1 MKLRPDLEELEVRVD
16 IDFEMVAFSVCLKG
30 GDPAD
35 PPLQLLAPPMPP
47 AEPTVPH
54 EELELPDY
62 TDNVGKAYRNQAM
75 ELTSICRALMS
86 VKEQAFNSNDELRRS
101 CP

>member
-1 MKLRPDLEELEVRVD
+1 MELLPELEELDVQLE
-16 IDFEMVAFSVCLKG
+16 IDLANAAFSVFLEG
-30 GDPAD
+30 RESAD
-35 PPLQLLAPPMPP
+35 RPVQLLAPPMPP

-75 ELTSICRALMS
+75 ELTSICRAFMS
-86 VKEQAFNSNDELRRS
+86 VQEQAFNSYDELRRY